1 MYSEGFHQEKY
12 KSIKNL
18 LGFYLGSLK
27 DPNNYRGQRKALIIK
42 HRYNIIKYSSLHTH
56 THTYTQVSLCCYCLV
71 TSVMFNSVQ
80 PPEL

>member
-18 LGFYLGSLK
+18 LGFYFGSLK

-42 HRYNIIKYSSLHTH
+42 HRYNNLCNKFKKTSLTMLHKAYICH
-56 THTYTQVSLCCYCLV
+56 SLTKVLNL
-71 TSVMFNSVQ
+71 S
-80 PPEL
+80 

>member
-56 THTYTQVSLCCYCLV
+56 THTYTHIH
-71 TSVMFNSVQ
+71 TG
-80 PPEL
+80 